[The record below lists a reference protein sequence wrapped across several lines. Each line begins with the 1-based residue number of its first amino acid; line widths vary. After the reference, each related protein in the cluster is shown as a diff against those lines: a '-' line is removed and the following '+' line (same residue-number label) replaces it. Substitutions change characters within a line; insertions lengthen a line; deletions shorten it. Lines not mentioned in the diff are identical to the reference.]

1 MRTRMAAG
9 LLFLAM
15 AGLWG
20 SLPVTAEPTNEEAKQ
35 YVQFVEELEGACIS
49 LSAKQIQVK
58 NIHPSRKI
66 RVWLD
71 RYHMGT
77 GTGDRSKSDLL
88 PGAAPEPLG
97 CSRSS
102 DGPQEW
108 RVARAAFIE

>member
-1 MRTRMAAG
+1 MRTGIAG
-9 LLFLAM
+9 LLFLAIAAAWGPL
-15 AGLWG
+15 AGA
-20 SLPVTAEPTNEEAKQ
+20 AEPTGEEAKQ
-35 YVQFVEELEGACIS
+35 YVQFVEELAGACVS
-49 LSAKQIQVK
+49 RNTKQIQVK